1 MKRKYRRPEQIKE
14 QMDVS
19 ERRVCKVIG
28 QKVSNQIASDQTNSA
43 LISGTDAELG
53 RNSGR
58 NMAYYARYYRTE
70 GKGPSTLYAWRGL
83 PTGRWGIRTHDPL
96 IKSQLLC
103 QLS

>member
-19 ERRVCKVIG
+19 ERRVRKVIG

-43 LISGTDAELG
+43 LISGTDAESG

-70 GKGPSTLYAWRGL
+70 DKGPSR
-83 PTGRWGIRTHDPL
+83 
-96 IKSQLLC
+96 
-103 QLS
+103 LSA